1 MDGERILHYEIVRPL
16 GRGGMGE
23 VFEARDT
30 KLQRRV
36 ALKFIAP
43 ELAAD
48 AGSARRFERE
58 AHSAAAL
65 SHPHIATLYALER
78 DGRALFL
85 AMELIPGESLRARIA
100 RGPLAV
106 SEALAIARDV
116 AAALA
121 HAHRRGIVHRDI
133 KPENLMF
140 DEEGAV
146 KVMDFGLA
154 RAAQA
159 SRMTMTGTTLGTAA
173 YMAPESTRGA
183 IGAPAD
189 VFALGVTL
197 YEMLAGTLP
206 FPGENP
212 LALLYMIANEE
223 PRPLRAA
230 RPEVPEGVGA
240 LVARMLTKDPER
252 RPDAATVAREL
263 SALTGVAPPAA
274 EPAPAGTPGPPATGA
289 AGIATTPPGTGAAPV
304 SVSRTEELEVERLDA
319 RAEEPALV
327 PVPGRALTRPRRHR
341 SRTAGLVLGGL
352 VIVLVFGVRPFLRWR
367 AERADPATRA
377 LQAQALSDQAVD
389 LMKLGTIAPALLLL
403 QRALT
408 IAPHAV
414 HIRLNYAQALRS
426 QGDLTRAT
434 ATFAEVARDTAG
446 TPAQRA
452 LAWSGMAD
460 IAMDDGSW
468 SQAVE
473 YLRQG
478 FALDSSE
485 RSASQL
491 GYALVRAAQPS
502 TALTV
507 LRRGLATWPGSAAL
521 HKNAGFALYQ
531 LDSLRAARAETE
543 RALALDPG
551 FAPALGLRARLRART
566 GDRSGA
572 RSDWS
577 AFLAS
582 RPSPADSAELGRDL
596 QAAGAIH

>member
-1 MDGERILHYEIVRPL
+1 MENTRILHYEILRLL

-23 VFEARDT
+23 VHEARDT

-43 ELAAD
+43 ELSAD
-48 AGSARRFERE
+48 TESARRFERE
-58 AHSAAAL
+58 ALSAAAL
-65 SHPHIATLYALER
+65 SHPHIATLYALEH
-78 DGRALFL
+78 DGRTVFI
-85 AMELIPGESLRARIA
+85 AMELITGGSLRERMAQ
-100 RGPLAV
+100 GPLPAP
-106 SEALAIARDV
+106 EALAIARDV

-159 SRMTMTGTTLGTAA
+159 SRLTMTGSTLGTAA

-189 VFALGVTL
+189 VFALGVVL
-197 YEMLAGTLP
+197 YEMLAGALP

-223 PRPLRAA
+223 PRPLRGIRPGLA
-230 RPEVPEGVGA
+230 PEVEA
-240 LVARMLTKDPER
+240 AVARLLAKDPEQ
-252 RPDAATVAREL
+252 RPDAAAVAREL
-263 SALTGVAPPAA
+263 SVLTGVAPPPPEASPAA
-274 EPAPAGTPGPPATGA
+274 ESPA
-289 AGIATTPPGTGAAPV
+289 AGALAPDAGR
-304 SVSRTEELEVERLDA
+304 RTEELEIEHL
-319 RAEEPALV
+319 RAAPEPALV
-327 PVPGRALTRPRRHR
+327 PVPEQALARPRRQR

-352 VIVLVFGVRPFLRWR
+352 VLLLVFGLRPFLRWR
-367 AERADPATRA
+367 SEHAGPADRA
-377 LQAQALSDQAVD
+377 LQAQALSDQAVGM
-389 LMKLGTIAPALLLL
+389 MKLDAIAPALLLL

-408 IAPHAV
+408 LDPHAV

-426 QGDLTRAT
+426 QGDPTRAT

-452 LAWSGMAD
+452 LAWSGMGD
-460 IAMDDGSW
+460 IAMDDGNW

-485 RSASQL
+485 RSANQL
-491 GYALVRAAQPS
+491 GYALVRAAQPAE
-502 TALTV
+502 AL
-507 LRRGLATWPGSAAL
+507 GLIRHALGAHPASAPL
-521 HKNAGFALYQ
+521 HKNAGFALLL
-531 LDSLRAARAETE
+531 LDSLRAARAETD
-543 RALALDPG
+543 RALKLDPTL
-551 FAPALGLRARLRART
+551 ASALGLRARVRLRA
-566 GDRSGA
+566 GDVRGA
-572 RSDWS
+572 LADRE
-577 AFLAS
+577 AFRAA
-582 RPSPADSAELGRDL
+582 RPDSAEAVVVDAELR
-596 QAAGAIH
+596 AAGALH